1 MRALVVL
8 PTYNEAENVLPLG
21 ADVLAQDPRLDVL
34 VVDDNSPDG
43 TSDLVDAA
51 RREEPRLHLLRR
63 AGKLGLGTAYLAG
76 FRHALERDYDRV
88 LTMDCDYSHHP
99 RYLPHMLE
107 VAAETDLVIGSRYV
121 AGGGVANWPL
131 RRRLL
136 SRFANLYTRWL
147 LRVPVRD
154 CTAGVRCYSRSV
166 LEAIDPFSVRA
177 SGYSFLEEMV
187 WRVHHAGFSIREI
200 PIVFEDRR
208 RGSSK
213 IDQVEIFRAA
223 RHVVVTAFRR
233 PNAVRGSRAPITP
246 PPQRR
251 STADRRPPPRADRR
265 RAAGS
270 GRTRRRVRHP

>member
-8 PTYNEAENVLPLG
+8 PTYNEAENVIPLA
-21 ADVLAQDPRLDVL
+21 ADVLAQDERIDVL

-43 TSDLVDAA
+43 TGDLVAA
-51 RREEPRLHLLRR
+51 ASRDQPRLSLLRR

-76 FRHALERDYDRV
+76 FQHALEHGYDRA

-107 VAAETDLVIGSRYV
+107 VAAEADLVIGSRYV

-136 SRFANLYTRWL
+136 SRFANLYTRVL

-154 CTAGVRCYSRSV
+154 CTAGFRCYSRAV
-166 LEAIDPFSVRA
+166 LEGIDPFDVRA

-187 WRVHHAGFSIREI
+187 WRIHHAGFSIREI

-208 RGSSK
+208 LGVSK
-213 IDQVEIFRAA
+213 IDQVEILRAA
-223 RHVVVTAFRR
+223 RHVLMTALR
-233 PNAVRGSRAPITP
+233 PTQRATRGRVK
-246 PPQRR
+246 PQQHR
-251 STADRRPPPRADRR
+251 STADRRPPPPPARR
-265 RAAGS
+265 RGAGS
-270 GRTRRRVRHP
+270 DRTPRRAPCR